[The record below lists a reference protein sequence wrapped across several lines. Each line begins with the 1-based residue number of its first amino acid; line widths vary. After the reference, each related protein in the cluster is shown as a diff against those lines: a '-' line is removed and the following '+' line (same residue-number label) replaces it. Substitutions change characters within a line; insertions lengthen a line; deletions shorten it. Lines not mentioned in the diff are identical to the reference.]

1 MMEKKAANPQLKWA
15 QRKDKVY
22 ITFDLIEVQDP
33 QIDIIDEKILKFS
46 GSDKNHTYA
55 LELEFFEEISKEDSK
70 YVFATRNIFLN
81 LKKKEKGPYWPRL
94 TKNTGKLN
102 FLNLDWNLYID
113 EDEEDEASA
122 AKNPNFGKYGQ
133 EQSFPGFN
141 GGMEEDDMDG
151 EMDDE
156 DDLPEEHVHGEGCS
170 HDIKDIGINN
180 TMFANTDHGNGNH
193 GGNFYQKF
201 NFFFKNN

>member
-1 MMEKKAANPQLKWA
+1 MQKTAANPQLKWA

-33 QIDIIDEKILKFS
+33 QIDIVDGKVLKFS
-46 GSDKNHTYA
+46 GSDKNHTYS
-55 LELEFFEEISKEDSK
+55 LELELFEEISKEDSK

-102 FLNLDWNLYID
+102 FLNVDWNLYID
-113 EDEEDEASA
+113 EDDEDEAPA
-122 AKNPNFGKYGQ
+122 HPNFGNFGQ
-133 EQSFPGFN
+133 EQSFPGM
-141 GGMEEDDMDG
+141 GMED

-156 DDLPEEHVHGEGCS
+156 DDVPI
-170 HDIKDIGINN
+170 DIKPGDGI
-180 TMFANTDHGNGNH
+180 
-193 GGNFYQKF
+193 
-201 NFFFKNN
+201 

>member
-1 MMEKKAANPQLKWA
+1 MQKSVANPQLKWA

-33 QIDIIDEKILKFS
+33 QIDIVDGKVLKFS
-46 GSDKNHTYA
+46 GSDKNHTYS
-55 LELEFFEEISKEDSK
+55 LELELFEEISKEDSK

-102 FLNLDWNLYID
+102 FLNVDWNLYID
-113 EDEEDEASA
+113 EDDEDEAQPT
-122 AKNPNFGKYGQ
+122 PNFGNFGQ
-133 EQSFPGFN
+133 EQSFPGM
-141 GGMEEDDMDG
+141 GMED

-156 DDLPEEHVHGEGCS
+156 DDLPV
-170 HDIKDIGINN
+170 DIKPD
-180 TMFANTDHGNGNH
+180 D
-193 GGNFYQKF
+193 GNFLFYLSFLIFILLQ
-201 NFFFKNN
+201 FFIFYIF